1 MTTEILTSKIEE
13 IVKYIL
19 GNIFSP
25 SINYKLFRTYIL
37 VSIIFIAFSCDQPG
51 SDWLKGNMHTH
62 TLWSDGDEF
71 PETVAKWYKEKGYDF
86 LVITDHNTILEGQ
99 RWRNIPEDN
108 PAFKNYLNE
117 YSKDWVESQ
126 SGDEEGTIKVKLKT
140 LNECRSRYEEPGKFL
155 LIMGNEISNPHAVHL
170 LAFQQN
176 KIVPASKG
184 TEYERLNMIQQ
195 TVANVASYRKET
207 GINTWPVLA
216 HPNFRWAITA
226 EMIINTPSLRF
237 FEVYNGHS
245 QVNNEGDGH
254 RAGTERIWDI
264 VLANRLSSGGKILY
278 GVATDDAHHYQPGDH
293 YRGNGPGKGWVVVRA
308 GNLDP
313 DAILEAIDKGDFYA
327 STGVTLKDLK
337 FDGHTIKIKIEK
349 REGIDFKTEFIG
361 TLKGFD
367 PSSTPA
373 TDESGNEIENTTRIY
388 SDEIGKVI
396 GVSNS
401 LTPTYSFTGN
411 ELYVRVRI
419 TSSAGQYDPISKKL
433 LGKQKA
439 WIQPM
444 IPGNDKK

>member
-1 MTTEILTSKIEE
+1 MIITIYKSKTKVIA
-13 IVKYIL
+13 KYIL
-19 GNIFSP
+19 KYIFS
-25 SINYKLFRTYIL
+25 SAINYIL
-37 VSIIFIAFSCDQPG
+37 ICTLIFLPVILITFSCCQPE
-51 SDWLKGNMHTH
+51 SNWLRGNMHTH

-71 PETVAKWYKEKGYDF
+71 PETVTKWYKEKGYDF
-86 LVITDHNTILEGQ
+86 LVITDHNTFPEGE
-99 RWRNIPEDN
+99 RWRSISEDN
-108 PAFKNYLNE
+108 PAFIIYLNE
-117 YSKDWVESQ
+117 YGKDRVESQ
-126 SGDEEGTIKVKLKT
+126 PGDEEGTIIVRLKT
-140 LNECRSRYEEPGKFL
+140 LDEFRSRFEEPGKFL

-176 KIVPASKG
+176 KIVPASEG
-184 TEYERLNMIQQ
+184 TETERLNMIQQ
-195 TVANVASYRKET
+195 TVANVANYRKKT

-245 QVNNEGDGH
+245 QVNNEGDEF

-264 VLANRLSSGGKILY
+264 VLANRLSSGGEILY
-278 GVATDDAHHYQPGDH
+278 GLATDDAHHYQQGDN
-293 YRGNGPGKGWVVVRA
+293 YRGNGPGKGWVMVRA

-313 DAILEAIDKGDFYA
+313 GAILEAIDQGDFYA

-337 FDGHTIKIKIEK
+337 FDGQTIKIKIEK
-349 REGIDFKTEFIG
+349 KEGVDFKTEFIG

-367 PSSTPA
+367 PSNKPA
-373 TDESGNEIENTTRIY
+373 TDGSGNEIENTTRIY
-388 SDEIGKVI
+388 SDEIGKVL
-396 GVSNS
+396 GVSSS
-401 LTPTYSFTGN
+401 LTSTYSFTGN

-419 TSSAGQYDPISKKL
+419 TSSEGHNDPISNKL

-444 IPGNDKK
+444 IPEN